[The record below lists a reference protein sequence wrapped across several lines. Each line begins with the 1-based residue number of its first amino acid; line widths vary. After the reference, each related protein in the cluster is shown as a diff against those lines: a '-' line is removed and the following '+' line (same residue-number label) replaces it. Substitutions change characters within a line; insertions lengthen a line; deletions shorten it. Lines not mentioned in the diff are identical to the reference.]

1 MIAQSDINRNRTG
14 TILIADDRPENLR
27 VLSTLLT
34 ERGYKVKKAID
45 GESSLIAAKF
55 NPPDLILLDIKMPGM
70 DGYEV
75 CRQLKA
81 DPKTK
86 EIPVI
91 FISALDEI
99 FNKVEAFKIGGID
112 YITKPFQEEEVIARI
127 DGQMVI
133 QRQKRLLEQ
142 KHQKLRHEIKNRKEA
157 EAILYQS
164 RALISSVL
172 NSSLDGIAGME
183 AIRNTKTGK
192 IIDFRCLVVNPVM
205 ARIFNREPED
215 LRGKLVFKRFL
226 HKLRSNLFDAFAEV
240 VETGKPLE
248 RDFYYESSHSR
259 SWYHFVAVKLGDGFA
274 VTVRDITDRKLMELE
289 LQRLATL
296 DGLTGVAN
304 RRSFDLAIA
313 GEWNRCFQEKKPL
326 SLILCDVDY
335 FKKYNDLYG
344 HQMGDDCLIKVA
356 RVLQTAV
363 KRPTDVV
370 ARYGGEEFAII
381 LPNTDAEGAVVIA
394 EWIHQKMRQLAIPHA
409 TSTVSNHVTLSLG
422 IFCQIPTSDSRSS
435 DVIARADAALY
446 AAKKGG
452 RDRHVIHDVGRE
464 K

>member
-1 MIAQSDINRNRTG
+1 MVAQSDINRAG
-14 TILIADDRPENLR
+14 TILIVDDKPENLR
-27 VLSTLLT
+27 VLSRMLT

-55 NPPDLILLDIKMPGM
+55 NPPDLILLDIKMPDM

-81 DPKTK
+81 DPKTQQ
-86 EIPVI
+86 IPVI

-99 FNKVEAFKIGGID
+99 FNKVEAFNMGGID

-127 DGQMVI
+127 ESQMVI
-133 QRQKRLLEQ
+133 QEQKRLLEL
-142 KHQKLRHEIKNRKEA
+142 KHQKLRREIQHRKEA

-183 AIRNTKTGK
+183 AVRNTKTGK

-205 ARIFNREPED
+205 ARIFNREPEG

-226 HKLRSNLFDAFAEV
+226 NKLRSNLFDAFVEV
-240 VETGKPLE
+240 VEIGKTLE

-304 RRSFDLAIA
+304 RRSFDTAIA
-313 GEWNRCFQEKKPL
+313 REWNRCFQEKKPL

-335 FKKYNDLYG
+335 FKLYNDRYG

-356 RVLQTAV
+356 RVLQKAV
-363 KRPTDVV
+363 KRPTDLV

-381 LPNTDAEGAVVIA
+381 LPNTDAEGAITVA
-394 EWIHQKMRQLAIPHA
+394 EWIHQKMPQLSIPHK
-409 TSTVSNHVTLSLG
+409 TSTVGNSVTLSLG
-422 IFCQIPTSDSRSS
+422 IACQVPDSEKRPTDL
-435 DVIARADAALY
+435 IADADVALY
-446 AAKKGG
+446 EAKKGG
-452 RDRHVIHDVGRE
+452 RDRYVIHE
-464 K
+464 